1 MLRLSPSVSVCTQ
14 TPQLPPG
21 LAATEQ
27 LTPLMP
33 SIHQVPAPASLSPA
47 PLIYFWLAFSCLTCL
62 PTNTSVYIKHT
73 EFGILST
80 DKWSAGRRG
89 SGVGSW
95 LRQEDQLF
103 PGCAAVTAPSH
114 PRASEVGLDG
124 SNRLQTSE
132 RGGAGD
138 VRYTLLALC

>member
-1 MLRLSPSVSVCTQ
+1 MCTQ

-21 LAATEQ
+21 LVATEQ

-33 SIHQVPAPASLSPA
+33 FIHQVPAPASLSPA
-47 PLIYFWLAFSCLTCL
+47 PLISFWLEFSCLTCL

-95 LRQEDQLF
+95 LRQEDQLL
-103 PGCAAVTAPSH
+103 PGCAAACCCDCPH
-114 PRASEVGLDG
+114 PRASEVGLNG

-138 VRYTLLALC
+138 VRYTLLTLC